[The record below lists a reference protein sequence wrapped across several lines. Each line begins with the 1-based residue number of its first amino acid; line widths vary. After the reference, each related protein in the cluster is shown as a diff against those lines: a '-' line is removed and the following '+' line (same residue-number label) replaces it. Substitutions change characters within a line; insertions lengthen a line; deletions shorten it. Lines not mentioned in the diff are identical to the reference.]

1 MAEEAT
7 FPLLTRTTLA
17 PLTLAPEASVTTPW
31 MDAAGHSVA
40 NAVNRVAAN
49 TGRNA
54 RLRRPRKY
62 TEIGMIAPSFPS
74 ERKWVRAF
82 RTGLLTCAFSSH
94 LPKSEPKGFAFS
106 GFLGRSALGGTALA
120 EILPSSGDPIR
131 RAPRQG
137 RSQLR
142 GSGGV
147 SPPSRAS

>member
-17 PLTLAPEASVTTPW
+17 PITLAPEASVTTPW
-31 MDAAGHSVA
+31 MDAAGHTA
-40 NAVNRVAAN
+40 PNAVSRMAVNIR
-49 TGRNA
+49 GNA
-54 RLRRPRKY
+54 QLRRARKSA
-62 TEIGMIAPSFPS
+62 EIGMIAPSFPS

-94 LPKSEPKGFAFS
+94 LPKSEPKGSAFS
-106 GFLGRSALGGTALA
+106 GFLGPSALGGTALA